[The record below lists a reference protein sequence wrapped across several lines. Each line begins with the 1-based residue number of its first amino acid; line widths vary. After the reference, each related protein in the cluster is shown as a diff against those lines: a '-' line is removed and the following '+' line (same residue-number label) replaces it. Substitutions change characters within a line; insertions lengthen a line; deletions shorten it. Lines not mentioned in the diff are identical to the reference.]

1 MTSYEA
7 LAMLLSQSYASFYF
21 IELVCFLGMSLT
33 RIKSLIVVVLPKVP
47 KQSWL
52 WCLSL
57 EFFPTV
63 TTL

>member
-1 MTSYEA
+1 
-7 LAMLLSQSYASFYF
+7 
-21 IELVCFLGMSLT
+21 LGMSLT